1 MEEGYVFVALILMV
15 GATINQVFSLP
26 IWKTYSGPF
35 FFLPKI
41 DMWIM
46 ELNYV
51 QQEKSK
57 GKQKRLYNMGSNW
70 TSSLKSAGSTC

>member
-1 MEEGYVFVALILMV
+1 MEEGYVFIALILMV
-15 GATINQVFSLP
+15 KATIRFFSLP

-41 DMWIM
+41 DTWIM

-51 QQEKSK
+51 QQKKSK
-57 GKQKRLYNMGSNW
+57 GKQKRLYNMGSN
-70 TSSLKSAGSTC
+70 